1 MSAFKTV
8 SLETLSDDDAV
19 SLLFQLAVS
28 GEEAREKLLQLDA
41 VVYDRLLQTYGTDE
55 LPEPRQLAA

>member
-1 MSAFKTV
+1 MSAFESV

-41 VVYDRLLQTYGTDE
+41 VVYDRLMQTYGTDE

>member
-1 MSAFKTV
+1 MSAFETV

>member
-1 MSAFKTV
+1 MSAFETV

-28 GEEAREKLLQLDA
+28 GEQAREKLLQLDA

>member
-1 MSAFKTV
+1 MSAFETV

-55 LPEPRQLAA
+55 LPEPHQLAA

>member
-1 MSAFKTV
+1 MSAFEPV

>member
-1 MSAFKTV
+1 MSAFEPV

-28 GEEAREKLLQLDA
+28 GEQAREKLLQLDA
-41 VVYDRLLQTYGTDE
+41 VVYDRLIQTYGTDE

>member
-1 MSAFKTV
+1 MSAFEPV

-55 LPEPRQLAA
+55 LSEPRQLAA

>member
-1 MSAFKTV
+1 MSAFEPV

-41 VVYDRLLQTYGTDE
+41 VIYDRLMQTYGTDE

>member
-1 MSAFKTV
+1 MSAFEPV

-28 GEEAREKLLQLDA
+28 GEQAREKLLQLDA

>member
-1 MSAFKTV
+1 MSTFESV

-41 VVYDRLLQTYGTDE
+41 VVYDRLMQTYGTDE

>member
-1 MSAFKTV
+1 MSAFEPV

-41 VVYDRLLQTYGTDE
+41 VVYDRLIQTYGTDE